1 MTDKTAGVGP
11 VERGVRWLAG
21 WYATRLHAVPED
33 QAQAT
38 KDARQALCGAWVYG
52 QARTEWAEK
61 RVAAGL
67 KTCGHCKRR
76 LLPPNT
82 ELSGGAS
89 APSKEERSDD

>member
-61 RVAAGL
+61 RGCWPEDMRALQAAPVA
-67 KTCGHCKRR
+67 T
-76 LLPPNT
+76 
-82 ELSGGAS
+82 
-89 APSKEERSDD
+89 

>member
-1 MTDKTAGVGP
+1 MMHEEATVTPAPLGQ

-33 QAQAT
+33 QAQPT
-38 KDARQALCGAWVYG
+38 KVERQALCGAWVYG
-52 QARTEWAEK
+52 VPRTEWAEK

-76 LLPPNT
+76 LLPPNV
-82 ELSGGAS
+82 GVNRRA
-89 APSKEERSDD
+89 